1 MQTELCSWMSVTRLH
16 LGYISLWK
24 LSWLLLLPP
33 AKRMPQLKSQ
43 NFIYHHQALCKKR
56 MGEKS
61 LLSQQ
66 LSGLQLIP
74 HRVLFIFVIDFK
86 FNLKMQQMS
95 SKHKGAQL
103 STTHYNAF
111 NICLLDFLLS
121 CPGLISSPL
130 WSFLPQ
136 SASLLWFNKE
146 GHFIL

>member
-1 MQTELCSWMSVTRLH
+1 MQTELCSWMSVARLH

-24 LSWLLLLPP
+24 LSSPP
-33 AKRMPQLKSQ
+33 PSCKEDASAQITEFHLSPP
-43 NFIYHHQALCKKR
+43 ALCKKR